1 MYMPTGVKTGLVPY
15 DGALLQRLEQ
25 QSRFIAGLNMSRKN
39 RSLKYAAMEYT
50 RKLERFIGRHQRPAV
65 VGIGIDSV
73 FTRWALNES
82 GVRKRSASF
91 APILVVTMSVLHA
104 IFSNASDI
112 DALAGG
118 PVGQQ
123 VLYVYI
129 ILSRAELLQG
139 RKAPMLK
146 GSARNETR
154 CERQDWDW
162 LQHGNGFEGF
172 VLSWWQ

>member
-1 MYMPTGVKTGLVPY
+1 MPTGVKTGLVPY

-25 QSRFIAGLNMSRKN
+25 QSRFIVSLYMTRKN

-50 RKLERFIGRHQRPAV
+50 EHLERFIGRHKRPAV

-73 FTRWALNES
+73 FTRWVLIES
-82 GVRKRSASF
+82 WLRKQSASF
-91 APILVVTMSVLHA
+91 TLILVVTKSVLHI

-129 ILSRAELLQG
+129 ILSRAELLQDPPT
-139 RKAPMLK
+139 RKAPMLT

-162 LQHGNGFEGF
+162 LEHGNGFEGF
-172 VLSWWQ
+172 VLSW